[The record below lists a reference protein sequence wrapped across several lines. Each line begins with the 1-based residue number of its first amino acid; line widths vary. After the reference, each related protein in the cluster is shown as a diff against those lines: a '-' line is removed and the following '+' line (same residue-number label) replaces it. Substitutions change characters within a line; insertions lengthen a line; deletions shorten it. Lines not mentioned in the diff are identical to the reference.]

1 MLTDM
6 TLDRE
11 DGPYVGHGISATVDL
26 MRERN
31 INTRN
36 TREDERDN
44 FNKASILSSLQSMEF
59 IHSLGIDLD
68 GVVRW
73 SFDVCCMV
81 DKNHISTGLEII
93 IHLGFSVSCACVWRV
108 CELRSSW
115 LVS

>member
-1 MLTDM
+1 
-6 TLDRE
+6 
-11 DGPYVGHGISATVDL
+11 

-36 TREDERDN
+36 TRKDERRDN
-44 FNKASILSSLQSMEF
+44 FNKASILSSLHSMEF

-81 DKNHISTGLEII
+81 DKNHISTGLGTI
-93 IHLGFSVSCACVWRV
+93 IHLVFVFLYTVR
-108 CELRSSW
+108 LRSVVMMISIMGDIFIMRPV
-115 LVS
+115 LIQVLRVHTNSE